1 MKFLL
6 SAIWK
11 KEFWLGDDK
20 VKNLLL
26 IAYLDLKESIRAKWF
41 IVYSLVFGGMIAL
54 FFIAGV
60 TQSQVMGFSGL
71 SRLLLM
77 YIQVTIVILPIF
89 ILITTVRSIS
99 GDRDTHILEYM
110 LSFPISLKQYYWGKI
125 LGRFITVFLPVFFAM
140 VFAIIYGVFI
150 GADIPWD
157 IFILYT
163 GLLFSLTSA
172 FLGIAFFISSFVKTS
187 EIALGISFFIWIF
200 LLAFLDIALISLM
213 MQNRFDESL
222 IITIALLNPME
233 IFRVAAIS
241 LFDPSLTVMG
251 PVAFYILDTFKQ
263 TIFVL
268 ISIAYPIILGLVFA
282 FLGYFIFAKKDLV

>member
-1 MKFLL
+1 M
-6 SAIWK
+6 
-11 KEFWLGDDK
+11 
-20 VKNLLL
+20 KNLLL

-41 IVYSLVFGGMIAL
+41 LVYSLVFGGMIAL

-99 GDRDTHILEYM
+99 GDRDNHILEYM

-140 VFAIIYGVFI
+140 ILAVIYGVII
-150 GADIPWD
+150 GASVPWD
-157 IFILYT
+157 ILFLYS
-163 GLLFSLTSA
+163 GLLFALSSA
-172 FLGIAFFISSFVKTS
+172 FLGIAFFISSFVKSS
-187 EIALGISFFIWIF
+187 EVALGISFFVWIF
-200 LLAFLDIALISLM
+200 LLAFIDIALISLM
-213 MQNRFDESL
+213 MQNRYEESM
-222 IITIALLNPME
+222 IIAIALANPME

-241 LFDPSLTVMG
+241 LFDPELTVMG
-251 PVAFYILDTFKQ
+251 PVAFYILDTFNQ
-263 TIFVL
+263 WAFVL
-268 ISIAYPIILGLVFA
+268 FSILYPVLLGLVFA
-282 FLGYFIFAKKDLV
+282 VFGYRIFSKKDLV

>member
-1 MKFLL
+1 M
-6 SAIWK
+6 
-11 KEFWLGDDK
+11 
-20 VKNLLL
+20 KNLIL

-41 IVYSLVFGGMIAL
+41 VVYSLVFGGMIAL

-99 GDRDTHILEYM
+99 GDRDNHILEYM

-140 VFAIIYGVFI
+140 IFAVFYGAIIGSSVS
-150 GADIPWD
+150 WE
-157 IFILYT
+157 IFFLYS
-163 GLLFSLTSA
+163 GLLFALSSA
-172 FLGIAFFISSFVKTS
+172 FLGIAFFISSFVKSS
-187 EIALGISFFIWIF
+187 EVALGISFFIWIF
-200 LLAFLDIALISLM
+200 LLAFIDIALISLM
-213 MQNRFDESL
+213 MQNRFEESM
-222 IITIALLNPME
+222 IIGIALANPME

-241 LFDPSLTVMG
+241 LFDPELTVMG
-251 PVAFYILDTFKQ
+251 PVAFYILDTFKRS
-263 TIFVL
+263 TFIIFATL
-268 ISIAYPIILGLVFA
+268 YPIILGIIFA
-282 FLGYFIFAKKDLV
+282 ILGYRIFSKKDLV

>member
-1 MKFLL
+1 M
-6 SAIWK
+6 
-11 KEFWLGDDK
+11 
-20 VKNLLL
+20 KNLLL

-41 IVYSLVFGGMIAL
+41 VVYSLIFGGMIAL

-99 GDRDTHILEYM
+99 GDRDNHILEYM

-140 VFAIIYGVFI
+140 FLAIIYGAII
-150 GADIPWD
+150 GASIPWE
-157 IFILYT
+157 IFFLYS
-163 GLLFSLTSA
+163 GLLFALSSA
-172 FLGIAFFISSFVKTS
+172 FLGIAFFISSFVKSS
-187 EIALGISFFIWIF
+187 EVALGISFFVWIF
-200 LLAFLDIALISLM
+200 LLAFIDIALISLM
-213 MQNRFDESL
+213 MQNRFEESM
-222 IITIALLNPME
+222 IIAIALANPME

-241 LFDPSLTVMG
+241 LFDPELTVMG
-251 PVAFYILDTFKQ
+251 PVAFHILDTFKQ
-263 TIFVL
+263 STFVMF
-268 ISIAYPIILGLVFA
+268 SILYPVLLGLFFA
-282 FLGYFIFAKKDLV
+282 VLGYRIFSKKDLV